1 MARSSDLSRPPD
13 IDMQRPQDVALVGVH
28 GRMEQLAAAMEV
40 RLQAQET
47 TMIELREELA
57 AEKARSDG
65 LASELSATSARL
77 RHALDDAAG
86 LRRSTEANVQAEA
99 TVWQEAAAERE
110 RLREEIANV
119 RAAAA
124 EADGRAQATVE
135 ALAHRVEA
143 LQELQAQARA
153 SAERE
158 VHELRLALEDSRAEL
173 AVERAERRQADARVA
188 EDLRGL
194 DAHDARAREDAAT
207 RADEALKDLREEL
220 IARCEDVRRA
230 VVEGIVGESQ
240 PSALDILRSTVARVD
255 TLAAAVGTLCAHM
268 ESLRVKEVA
277 ALAEARVHE
286 VESRIDA
293 RLAPY
298 ASDARGADMEARL
311 VARLQMLEAA
321 VQQEQA
327 SSLKALQAILASTSG
342 R

>member
-1 MARSSDLSRPPD
+1 
-13 IDMQRPQDVALVGVH
+13 
-28 GRMEQLAAAMEV
+28 MEQLAAAMEV

-220 IARCEDVRRA
+220 IARCE
-230 VVEGIVGESQ
+230 GEQ
-240 PSALDILRSTVARVD
+240 D
-255 TLAAAVGTLCAHM
+255 TTATPYQMTLCDAHLGTGNFHG
-268 ESLRVKEVA
+268 SLAVWMPFSTFPRLGVA
-277 ALAEARVHE
+277 A
-286 VESRIDA
+286 
-293 RLAPY
+293 
-298 ASDARGADMEARL
+298 
-311 VARLQMLEAA
+311 
-321 VQQEQA
+321 
-327 SSLKALQAILASTSG
+327 
-342 R
+342 